1 MENQNKLIIII
12 MIIFVLFT
20 SSLIISQS
28 SNNNHNNAQK
38 TLMNE
43 SIYKYNTINILKLNI
58 RNKTIYLYDN
68 NFTVISNPSII
79 DILNSSVQPLFTV
92 QNYVNTQ
99 HYFCFEM
106 TIQSN
111 IAIANLPFY
120 QSGTSYLVC
129 GVVNYFNNNNSQSVK
144 ILSEFYTTTGIT
156 TAGTSNQLN
165 FTSLA
170 MQNQYIFYYSGS
182 TLKSIYLNNFIYS
195 NNFYATIVNRTSLT
209 DTVIFGQKNQYIV
222 NFYSYYSGNLTI
234 TNTTTSTTYNNIK
247 NNYSVLLDNGSYSFK
262 FIYVKNNHT
271 YYNNGSFNVYG
282 NNSLNI
288 ILTTNGALP
297 FSYSLIF
304 FLILLIITSL
314 IIMFYIK
321 NYWILLINILIILA
335 VGISENIH
343 IISFAYVLLIALFLS
358 VYIGYRVSLKG
369 DFE

>member
-20 SSLIISQS
+20 SSVIISQS
-28 SNNNHNNAQK
+28 TNNHNNAQK

-43 SIYKYNTINILKLNI
+43 SIYKYNTVNILKLNI
-58 RNKTIYLYDN
+58 GNKTIYLYDN

-79 DILNSSVQPLFTV
+79 GILNSSVQPLFTV
-92 QNYVNTQ
+92 QNYVNTH
-99 HYFCFEM
+99 HYFYFNM
-106 TIQSN
+106 TIRSN
-111 IAIANLPFY
+111 IPIKNLPFY
-120 QSGTSYLVC
+120 RSGTSYLVC
-129 GVVNYFNNNNSQSVK
+129 GIINYFNSNNNKHSVK
-144 ILSEFYTTTGIT
+144 ILSEFYSTTEIT

-170 MQNQYIFYYSGS
+170 MSNQYIFYYSG
-182 TLKSIYLNNFIYS
+182 LHVKSIYLNNFIYS
-195 NNFYATIVNRTSLT
+195 NNFYASIVNRTSLT

-222 NFYSYYSGNLTI
+222 NFHSYYNGKLTI
-234 TNTTTSTTYNNIK
+234 TNTTTSITYNNIK
-247 NNYSVLLDNGSYSFK
+247 NYSVLLNNGSYSFK
-262 FIYVKNNHT
+262 FIYVKNNKT
-271 YYNNGSFNVYG
+271 YYNNGTFDVYG

-288 ILTTNGALP
+288 ILSTNTAIP
-297 FSYSLIF
+297 FSYSFIF

-321 NYWILLINILIILA
+321 NYWLLLINILIILA
-335 VGISENIH
+335 IGISENIH

-358 VYIGYRVSLKG
+358 MYIAYKVSLKG

>member
-20 SSLIISQS
+20 SSVIISQ
-28 SNNNHNNAQK
+28 SNNNHNNVQK

-43 SIYKYNTINILKLNI
+43 SIYKYNTVNILKLNI
-58 RNKTIYLYDN
+58 GNKTIYLYDN

-79 DILNSSVQPLFTV
+79 HILNSSVQPLFTV
-92 QNYVNTQ
+92 QNYVNTH
-99 HYFCFEM
+99 HYFCFDM
-106 TIQSN
+106 TIRSN
-111 IAIANLPFY
+111 IPIKNLPFY

-129 GVVNYFNNNNSQSVK
+129 GIINYFNNNNKHSVK
-144 ILSEFYTTTGIT
+144 ILSEFYSTTGIT

-165 FTSLA
+165 FTALS

-182 TLKSIYLNNFIYS
+182 TLKSIYFNNFIYS
-195 NNFYATIVNRTSLT
+195 NNFYASIVNRTFLT

-222 NFYSYYSGNLTI
+222 NFHTYYNGKLTI
-234 TNTTTSTTYNNIK
+234 TNSTTSTTYNNII
-247 NNYSVLLDNGSYSFK
+247 NNFSVLLNNGSYSFK
-262 FIYVKNNHT
+262 FIYVKNNKT

-282 NNSLNI
+282 NNSLDI
-288 ILTTNGALP
+288 ILSTNTAIP
-297 FSYSLIF
+297 FSYSFIF

-321 NYWILLINILIILA
+321 NYWLLLINILIILA
-335 VGISENIH
+335 IGISENIH

-358 VYIGYRVSLKG
+358 MYIAYKVSLKG

>member
-20 SSLIISQS
+20 SSVIISQHT
-28 SNNNHNNAQK
+28 NNNHNNSQK
-38 TLMNE
+38 TLMSE

-58 RNKTIYLYDN
+58 GNKTIYLYDN
-68 NFTVISNPSII
+68 NFTVINNPNII
-79 DILNSSVQPLFTV
+79 HILNSSVKPLFV
-92 QNYVNTQ
+92 VNQYTTNQ
-99 HYFCFEM
+99 HYYEFFM
-106 TIQSN
+106 AIQSN
-111 IAIANLPFY
+111 IPIANLPFF
-120 QSGTSYLVC
+120 QSGTNYLIC
-129 GVVNYFNNNNSQSVK
+129 GIINFFNNNNS
-144 ILSEFYTTTGIT
+144 LSFKGLFQFYSDTGLDVSGTT
-156 TAGTSNQLN
+156 NQLK
-165 FTSLA
+165 FSSLS

-182 TLKSIYLNNFIYS
+182 TLNSIYLNNFIYS
-195 NNFYATIVNRTSLT
+195 KNFYNQIINGTHLS

-222 NFYSYYSGNLTI
+222 NFHSYYSGVLTI
-234 TNTTTSTTYNNIK
+234 TNSTISNTYNNIK
-247 NNYSVLLDNGSYSFK
+247 NYSVLLNNGSYSFK
-262 FIYVKNNHT
+262 FIYIKNNNT

-288 ILTTNGALP
+288 ILSTNGSIP

-321 NYWILLINILIILA
+321 NYWLLLINILIILA
-335 VGISENIH
+335 IGISENIH